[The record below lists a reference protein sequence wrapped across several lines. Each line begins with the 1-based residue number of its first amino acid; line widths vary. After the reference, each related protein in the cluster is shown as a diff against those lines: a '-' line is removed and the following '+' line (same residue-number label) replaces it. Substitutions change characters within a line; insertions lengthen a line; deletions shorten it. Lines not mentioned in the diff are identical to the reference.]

1 MANNPLTELRT
12 FGQSIWYDNI
22 RRDLIES
29 GGFKK
34 LIDEDKMRGV
44 TSNPSIFEKA
54 IANSDDYDKQILQ
67 LVSEGT
73 NDAEAIF
80 EALSIQDIQRAADI
94 FKPVYDESDEEDGY
108 ISLEVS
114 PLLSDLEEKTVQ
126 AALDIFTRVNRPNIM
141 IKVPATEA
149 GIRAHER
156 LIGMGIPINMTL
168 IFSLDCYEAVAKA
181 YINGLKLLNDTG
193 QPMGKVRS
201 VASVFVSRIDTA
213 VDSLIASKTEDSS
226 NGFAGKVAIANSK
239 MIYQKFLTL
248 FQTPDF
254 LALKKL
260 GAHVQRPLWGSTG
273 TKNPNYSDVLYI
285 EELIGPHTVN
295 TAPPATIDAFRDHG
309 KLRFSIEE
317 DVPAAEAVLDE
328 LKSGGI
334 DLNAI
339 TKDLQEAGVKAFADS
354 YKNLLAAITE
364 KKRRLLDQHRMHY
377 S

>member
-1 MANNPLTELRT
+1 MGNNPLTELRT

-22 RRDLIES
+22 RRDLIKS

-34 LIDEDKMRGV
+34 LIDEDKVQGV
-44 TSNPSIFEKA
+44 TSNPSIFENA
-54 IANSDDYDKQILQ
+54 IAGSNDYDEQLMQ
-67 LVSEGT
+67 LVSQGK
-73 NDAEAIF
+73 NGAEEIF
-80 EALSIQDIQRAADI
+80 EALSIQDIQMTADI
-94 FKPVYDESDEEDGY
+94 FKSVYDASDEEDGY

-114 PLLSDLEEKTVQ
+114 PLLSDQEEETVQ
-126 AALDIFTRVNRPNIM
+126 AALDIFKRVNRTNIM

-168 IFSLDCYEAVAKA
+168 IFSIETYEAVAKA

-213 VDSLIASKTEDSS
+213 ADKLIQEKGTALTAI
-226 NGFAGKVAIANSK
+226 AGKIAIANSK
-239 MIYQKFLTL
+239 MIYQKFLAL
-248 FQTPDF
+248 FQSPDF

-260 GAHVQRPLWGSTG
+260 GAHLQRPLWGSTG
-273 TKNPNYSDVLYI
+273 TKNPDYSDVRYI

-309 KLRFSIEE
+309 KLRFSIGE
-317 DVPAAEAVLDE
+317 DVAGAESVLNE
-328 LKSGGI
+328 LKAGGI
-334 DLNAI
+334 DLATI
-339 TKDLQEAGVKAFADS
+339 TKELQEAGIKAFADS
-354 YKNLLAAITE
+354 YNNLLAAITQ
-364 KKRRLLDQHRMHY
+364 KKERLLDQHKMHY

>member
-1 MANNPLTELRT
+1 MANNPLIELRT

-22 RRDLIES
+22 RRDLIKS
-29 GGFKK
+29 GGLKK

-54 IANSDDYDKQILQ
+54 IAGSNDYDEQLMQVLSQGKQ
-67 LVSEGT
+67 S
-73 NDAEAIF
+73 AEEIF
-80 EALSIQDIQRAADI
+80 EELTIKDIQMAADV

-114 PLLSDLEEKTVQ
+114 PLLSDQEEETVQ
-126 AALDIFTRVNRPNIM
+126 AALDIFQRVGRPNIM
-141 IKVPATEA
+141 IKVPATEV

-168 IFSLDCYEAVAKA
+168 IFSLETYEAVAKA

-201 VASVFVSRIDTA
+201 VASVFVSRVDTA
-213 VDSLIASKTEDSS
+213 VDSLIASQTEDFPGGLS
-226 NGFAGKVAIANSK
+226 GKAAIANAK
-239 MIYQKFLTL
+239 MIYKKFKQI
-248 FQTPDF
+248 FESPDF

-260 GAHVQRPLWGSTG
+260 GAHRQRPLWGSTG
-273 TKNPNYSDVLYI
+273 TKNPDYSDVLYI

-309 KLRFSIEE
+309 KLRLSIEE
-317 DVPAAEAVLDE
+317 NVAEAEAVLDA
-328 LKSGGI
+328 LKAGGI
-334 DLNAI
+334 DLDAV
-339 TKDLQEAGVKAFADS
+339 TKDLQEAGLQAFADS
-354 YKNLLAAITE
+354 YKNVLDAITQ
-364 KKRRLLDQHRMHY
+364 KKERLLDRHRMHY

>member
-29 GGFKK
+29 GGFKR

-54 IANSDDYDKQILQ
+54 IASSNDYDKQLMQ
-67 LVSEGT
+67 VLSQGKRR
-73 NDAEAIF
+73 AEEIF
-80 EALSIQDIQRAADI
+80 EELSIQDIQMAADI

-114 PLLSDLEEKTVQ
+114 PLLSDQEEETVQ
-126 AALDIFTRVNRPNIM
+126 AALDIFTRVDRPNIM

-156 LIGMGIPINMTL
+156 LIAMGIPINMTL
-168 IFSLDCYEAVAKA
+168 IFSLECYEAVAKA

-213 VDSLIASKTEDSS
+213 ADPLILAKGDELKAL
-226 NGFAGKVAIANSK
+226 AGKIAIANSK

-260 GAHVQRPLWGSTG
+260 GAHMQRPLWGSTG

-317 DVPAAEAVLDE
+317 DVPEAEAVLSK
-328 LKSGGI
+328 LKAGGI
-334 DLNAI
+334 DLNSI
-339 TKDLQEAGVKAFADS
+339 TKELQEAGVKAFADS
-354 YKNLLAAITE
+354 YQNLLTAITQ
-364 KKRRLLDQHRMHY
+364 KKERLLDQHRMHY